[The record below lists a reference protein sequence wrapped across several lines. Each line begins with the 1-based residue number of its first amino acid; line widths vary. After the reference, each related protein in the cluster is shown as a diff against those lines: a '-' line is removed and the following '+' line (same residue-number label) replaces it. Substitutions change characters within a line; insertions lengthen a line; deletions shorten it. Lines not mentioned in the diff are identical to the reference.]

1 MPPTRPGKRT
11 PRGTPPG
18 WSRPPAALALTAR
31 SAAPVAVLL
40 CSLGAAL
47 AALALP
53 ALLGSTLSRLAA
65 DGPVPWDGIRLCLA
79 LTATEVLLDAA
90 VAALSGAATATRTAR
105 LRGLLLGRVLA
116 AAPDDRD
123 LPHPGDLATRLTA
136 NTAEAATVPVTL
148 TAAVP
153 AVLLPLGGLAG
164 VLLTD
169 LWTGLALLAGFPAVA
184 VLLRAF
190 TRGTAEAGA
199 RYQHTQ
205 ALIASRLTEVL
216 EGAETVHAAGTAH
229 REFGRVT
236 APLAELAAHGRATWL
251 LYGRA
256 AGRAGVLLPL
266 LTVLVLAVSGLR
278 LAAGA
283 IEVGAL
289 VAVTRY
295 AALAVGIGTITG
307 ALSALAR
314 GRAAAGRLA
323 PLLALAAPPAGTAPL
338 PPGGGALSLRGVG
351 LRRAGAEVLRGIDLD
366 VAAGEYLAVVGRS
379 GTGKSQLAAVAG
391 GLVAPSTGR
400 VLLDGAELRTLAPA
414 ALRRAA
420 TYAFARPVLFGDTIE
435 DALAFGATRPDGAT
449 VRAGARGAAAHGFVR
464 ALPDGYATRIDAA
477 PLSGGE
483 HQRLGLARAFAHPG
497 RLLVL
502 DDATS
507 ALDTLTEREVHRY
520 LARLPVTRLH
530 VTHRG
535 SVAARAD
542 RVLWL
547 DAGRVRG
554 CAPHAE
560 LWRDPAYREVFAGDP
575 LPAAA
580 GTGSGGRA
588 C

>member
-1 MPPTRPGKRT
+1 MSPIRPEKRT
-11 PRGTPPG
+11 PRPLT
-18 WSRPPAALALTAR
+18 SLALTPR
-31 SAAPVAVLL
+31 APAPLAVLL

-53 ALLGSTLSRLAA
+53 ALLGSTLSRLVAG
-65 DGPVPWDGIRLCLA
+65 GPVPWTGIRLCLV
-79 LTATEVLLDAA
+79 LTAAEVLLDAA
-90 VAALSGAATATRTAR
+90 VAALGGAASATRTAR

-123 LPHPGDLATRLTA
+123 LPRPGDLATRLTA

-148 TAAVP
+148 ASAVP

-184 VLLRAF
+184 VLLRVF
-190 TRGTAEAGA
+190 TTGTAEAGA

-205 ALIASRLTEVL
+205 AVLASRLTEVL
-216 EGAETVHAAGTAH
+216 EGAETVRAAGTAR
-229 REFGRVT
+229 REFARVT
-236 APLAELAAHGRATWL
+236 APLAELAAHGRTTWL

-266 LTVLVLAVSGLR
+266 LTVLVLAVAGLR

-283 IEVGAL
+283 LDVGAL

-295 AALAVGIGTITG
+295 TALAVGIGTVTG
-307 ALSALAR
+307 ALGALAR
-314 GRAAAGRLA
+314 GRAAAGRLT
-323 PLLALAAPPAGTAPL
+323 PLLALCAPPSGSAPL
-338 PPGGGALSLRGVG
+338 PIGGGALTLRGVG
-351 LRRAGAEVLRGIDLD
+351 LRREGADVLCGIDLD

-379 GTGKSQLAAVAG
+379 GAGKSRLVAVAG
-391 GLVAPSTGR
+391 GLVVPSAGR
-400 VLLDGAELRTLAPA
+400 VLLDGADLRDLDPG
-414 ALRRAA
+414 ALRRAVA
-420 TYAFARPVLFGDTIE
+420 YAFERPVLFGDTIG
-435 DALAFGATRPDGAT
+435 DALAFGAARADGAT
-449 VRAGARGAAAHGFVR
+449 VRAGARGAAAHAFVR
-464 ALPDGYATRIDAA
+464 ALPDGYATPVDAA

-483 HQRLGLARAFAHPG
+483 HQRLGLARAFAHQG

-507 ALDTLTEREVHRY
+507 ALDTLTEREVHRHV
-520 LARLPVTRLH
+520 ARLPVTRLH
-530 VTHRG
+530 VTHRPA
-535 SVAARAD
+535 VAARAD

-554 CAPHAE
+554 CGPHAE
-560 LWRDPAYREVFAGDP
+560 LWHDPAYREVFTGG
-575 LPAAA
+575 PAARPA
-580 GTGSGGRA
+580 GADQGGLA

>member
-1 MPPTRPGKRT
+1 MSPIRPEKRT
-11 PRGTPPG
+11 PRPLT
-18 WSRPPAALALTAR
+18 SLALTPR
-31 SAAPVAVLL
+31 APAPLAVLL

-53 ALLGSTLSRLAA
+53 ALLGSTLSRLVAG
-65 DGPVPWDGIRLCLA
+65 GPVPWTGIRLCLV
-79 LTATEVLLDAA
+79 LTAAEVLLDAA
-90 VAALSGAATATRTAR
+90 VAALGGAASATRTAR

-116 AAPDDRD
+116 AEPDDRD
-123 LPHPGDLATRLTA
+123 LPRPGDLATRLTA

-148 TAAVP
+148 ATAVP

-184 VLLRAF
+184 VLLRVF
-190 TRGTAEAGA
+190 TTGTAEAGA

-205 ALIASRLTEVL
+205 AVLASRLTEVL
-216 EGAETVHAAGTAH
+216 EGAETVRAAGTAR
-229 REFGRVT
+229 REFARVT
-236 APLAELAAHGRATWL
+236 APLAELAAHGRTTWL

-266 LTVLVLAVSGLR
+266 LTVLVLAVAGLR

-283 IEVGAL
+283 LDVGAL

-295 AALAVGIGTITG
+295 TALAVGIGTVTG
-307 ALSALAR
+307 ALGALAR
-314 GRAAAGRLA
+314 GRAAAGRLT
-323 PLLALAAPPAGTAPL
+323 PLLALCAPPSGSAPL
-338 PPGGGALSLRGVG
+338 PPGGGALTLRGVG
-351 LRRAGAEVLRGIDLD
+351 LRREGADVLCGIDLD

-379 GTGKSQLAAVAG
+379 GAGKSHLVAVAG
-391 GLVAPSTGR
+391 GLVVPSAGR
-400 VLLDGAELRTLAPA
+400 VLLDGADLRDLDPG
-414 ALRRAA
+414 ALRRAVA
-420 TYAFARPVLFGDTIE
+420 HAFERPVLFGDTIG
-435 DALAFGATRPDGAT
+435 DALAFGAARADGAT
-449 VRAGARGAAAHGFVR
+449 VRAGARGAAAHAFVR
-464 ALPDGYATRIDAA
+464 ALPDGYATPVDAA

-483 HQRLGLARAFAHPG
+483 HQRLGLARAFAHQG

-507 ALDTLTEREVHRY
+507 ALDTLTEREVHRHV
-520 LARLPVTRLH
+520 ARLPVTRLH
-530 VTHRG
+530 VTHRPA
-535 SVAARAD
+535 VAARAD

-554 CAPHAE
+554 CGPHAE
-560 LWRDPAYREVFAGDP
+560 LWDDAAYREVFTGGPAVRPAGADQ
-575 LPAAA
+575 
-580 GTGSGGRA
+580 GGLA

>member
-1 MPPTRPGKRT
+1 MSPIRPEKRT
-11 PRGTPPG
+11 PRPLT
-18 WSRPPAALALTAR
+18 ALALTPR
-31 SAAPVAVLL
+31 APAPLAVLL

-53 ALLGSTLSRLAA
+53 ALLGSTLSRLVAG
-65 DGPVPWDGIRLCLA
+65 GPVPWTGIRLCLV
-79 LTATEVLLDAA
+79 LTAAEVLLDAA
-90 VAALSGAATATRTAR
+90 VAALGGAASAGRTAR

-123 LPHPGDLATRLTA
+123 LPRPGDLATRLTA

-148 TAAVP
+148 ATAVP

-184 VLLRAF
+184 VLLRVF
-190 TRGTAEAGA
+190 TTGTAEAGA

-205 ALIASRLTEVL
+205 AVLASRLTEVL
-216 EGAETVHAAGTAH
+216 EGAETVRAAGTAR
-229 REFGRVT
+229 REFARVT
-236 APLAELAAHGRATWL
+236 APLAELAAHGRTTWL

-266 LTVLVLAVSGLR
+266 LTVLVLAVAGLR

-283 IEVGAL
+283 LDVGAL

-295 AALAVGIGTITG
+295 TALAVGIGTVTG
-307 ALSALAR
+307 ALGALAR
-314 GRAAAGRLA
+314 GRAAAGRLT
-323 PLLALAAPPAGTAPL
+323 PLLALCAPPSGSAPL
-338 PPGGGALSLRGVG
+338 PPGGGALTLRGVG
-351 LRRAGAEVLRGIDLD
+351 LRREGADVLCGIDLD
-366 VAAGEYLAVVGRS
+366 VVAGEYLAVVGRS
-379 GTGKSQLAAVAG
+379 GAGKSHLVAVAG
-391 GLVAPSTGR
+391 GLVVPSAGR
-400 VLLDGAELRTLAPA
+400 VLLDGADLRDLDPG

-420 TYAFARPVLFGDTIE
+420 VYAFERPVLFGDTIG
-435 DALAFGATRPDGAT
+435 DALAFGAARADGAT
-449 VRAGARGAAAHGFVR
+449 VRAGAQGAAAHAFVR
-464 ALPDGYATRIDAA
+464 ALPEGYATPVDAA

-507 ALDTLTEREVHRY
+507 ALDTLTEREVHRHV
-520 LARLPVTRLH
+520 ARLPVTRLH
-530 VTHRG
+530 VTHRPA
-535 SVAARAD
+535 VAARAD

-554 CAPHAE
+554 CGPHAE
-560 LWRDPAYREVFAGDP
+560 LWQDAAYREVFTGGSAARPAGADQ
-575 LPAAA
+575 
-580 GTGSGGRA
+580 GGLA

>member
-1 MPPTRPGKRT
+1 MSPIRPEKRT
-11 PRGTPPG
+11 PRPLT
-18 WSRPPAALALTAR
+18 ALALTPR
-31 SAAPVAVLL
+31 APAPLAVLL

-53 ALLGSTLSRLAA
+53 ALLGSTLSRLVAG
-65 DGPVPWDGIRLCLA
+65 GPVPWTGIRFCLV
-79 LTATEVLLDAA
+79 LTAAEVLLDAA
-90 VAALSGAATATRTAR
+90 VAALGGAASATRTAR

-123 LPHPGDLATRLTA
+123 LPRPGDLATRLTA

-148 TAAVP
+148 ATAVP

-184 VLLRAF
+184 VLLRVF
-190 TRGTAEAGA
+190 TTGTAEAGA

-205 ALIASRLTEVL
+205 AVLASRLTEVL
-216 EGAETVHAAGTAH
+216 EGAETVRAAGTAR
-229 REFGRVT
+229 REFARVT
-236 APLAELAAHGRATWL
+236 APLAELAAHGRTTWL

-266 LTVLVLAVSGLR
+266 LTVLVLAVAGLR

-283 IEVGAL
+283 LDVGAL

-295 AALAVGIGTITG
+295 TALAVGIGTVTG
-307 ALSALAR
+307 ALGALAR
-314 GRAAAGRLA
+314 GRAAAGRLT
-323 PLLALAAPPAGTAPL
+323 PLLALCAPPSGSAPL
-338 PPGGGALSLRGVG
+338 PPGGGALTLRGVG
-351 LRRAGAEVLRGIDLD
+351 LRREGADVLCGIDLD

-379 GTGKSQLAAVAG
+379 GAGKSHLVAVAG
-391 GLVAPSTGR
+391 GLVVPSAGR
-400 VLLDGAELRTLAPA
+400 VLLDGADLRDLDPG

-420 TYAFARPVLFGDTIE
+420 AYAFERPVLFGDTIG
-435 DALAFGATRPDGAT
+435 DALAFGAARADDVT
-449 VRAGARGAAAHGFVR
+449 VRAGAQGAAAHAFVR
-464 ALPDGYATRIDAA
+464 ALPEGYATPVDAA

-483 HQRLGLARAFAHPG
+483 HQRLGLARAFAHQG

-507 ALDTLTEREVHRY
+507 ALDTLTEREVHRHV
-520 LARLPVTRLH
+520 ARLPVTRLH
-530 VTHRG
+530 VTHRPA
-535 SVAARAD
+535 VAARAD

-554 CAPHAE
+554 CGPHAE
-560 LWRDPAYREVFAGDP
+560 LWHDPAYREVFTGG
-575 LPAAA
+575 PAARPA
-580 GTGSGGRA
+580 GADQGGLA